1 MKKTLFVI
9 FLLSATAAFAQ
20 YGGVGTLNPQV
31 QSYQFVSHP
40 AHAAFSGMA
49 QELSDLASASYGSA
63 QGERPVSDFPQAKEV
78 SLGAAARELRKQHD
92 AQLKKSHIVWVNQ

>member
-9 FLLSATAAFAQ
+9 LLLCATAAFAQ

-40 AHAAFSGMA
+40 AHAAFSAMA
-49 QELSDLASASYGSA
+49 QEQSNLSSASYGAA
-63 QGERPVSDFPQAKEV
+63 QGERPVSDFPHAEAV
-78 SLGAAARELRKQHD
+78 SLGTAARELRKQHD
-92 AQLKKSHIVWVNQ
+92 AQLKRSHIVWVN

>member
-20 YGGVGTLNPQV
+20 YGGAGTLNNQA
-31 QSYQFVSHP
+31 QSYQFQTHP
-40 AHAAFSGMA
+40 AHAAFAAMS
-49 QELSDLASASYGSA
+49 QELSVLASASYASA

-78 SLGAAARELRKQHD
+78 SLGAAARELRKQHA
-92 AQLKKSHIVWVNQ
+92 AQLKKSHIVWVN